1 MDAIKAATEEIAKAD
16 RQIEALLKRRDELVS
31 FLNMAKELLGLQVTS
46 LPTVP
51 LRPLPKPIAPGL
63 QPGVIRT
70 VVPAVQ
76 VAVVPRPLKD
86 RVVEACLELLKDGFP
101 MKPVT
106 LVEALELRGI
116 EIGGAN
122 KAMSL
127 SSMLSK
133 DKRFQPDRKWGWS
146 LKRAPSPVA
155 AGEGGNTKQGETPD
169 ADSSDNEL

>member
-1 MDAIKAATEEIAKAD
+1 
-16 RQIEALLKRRDELVS
+16 
-31 FLNMAKELLGLQVTS
+31 
-46 LPTVP
+46 
-51 LRPLPKPIAPGL
+51 
-63 QPGVIRT
+63 
-70 VVPAVQ
+70 
-76 VAVVPRPLKD
+76 
-86 RVVEACLELLKDGFP
+86 

-146 LKRAPSPVA
+146 LKRAPLQLQLEREVILNRVRPLTQTA
-155 AGEGGNTKQGETPD
+155 ATMSCEEVRDMAHIHHMT
-169 ADSSDNEL
+169 LRV

>member
-16 RQIEALLKRRDELVS
+16 QQIEALIKRRQELVS
-31 FLNMAKELLGLQVTS
+31 FLNMAKELLGLQATS
-46 LPTVP
+46 LPKV
-51 LRPLPKPIAPGL
+51 LPLPPIAPAI
-63 QPGVIRT
+63 QAGVLRT
-70 VVPAVQ
+70 AVPAIQ

-101 MKPVT
+101 MKPVAI
-106 LVEALELRGI
+106 VEALELRGI
-116 EIGGAN
+116 AIGGAN

-133 DKRFQPDRKWGWS
+133 DRRFQPDRKWGWS

-155 AGEGGNTKQGETPD
+155 AGEGGNTNQGETPD
-169 ADSSDNEL
+169 ADSSDDEL